1 MVFHRLCTV
10 DEALKRRR
18 KGGALVSYPSTE
30 SNGTLVKTAMQ
41 LVLQSPIK
49 SGPIPGNIH
58 TYIPVLAP
66 MARSILV

>member
-1 MVFHRLCTV
+1 MHGTV

-18 KGGALVSYPSTE
+18 KRGTLVSYPSTE

-41 LVLQSPIK
+41 PVLQSPIK

-58 TYIPVLAP
+58 TYMLVLAP
-66 MARSILV
+66 MASSILA